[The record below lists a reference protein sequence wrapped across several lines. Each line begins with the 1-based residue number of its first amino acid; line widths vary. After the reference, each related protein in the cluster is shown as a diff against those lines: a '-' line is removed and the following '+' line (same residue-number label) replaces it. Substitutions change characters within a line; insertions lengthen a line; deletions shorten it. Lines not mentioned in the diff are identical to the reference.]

1 MQAVSSY
8 LSLLGH
14 FGSTISSD
22 YGGRVGTIKD
32 PDLIRSNFQIQQDS
46 LDAAKEFGITRS
58 LELNQQFE
66 GANKPLN
73 PATISNM
80 SFGYPSS
87 TAYKSEQVTLS
98 QPRWQRLASSSTTP
112 WVEPPVLYKKS
123 APTMAWPG
131 RSTWLREDSFRSIAA
146 EAAGTLYDQNLARPK
161 DPNQNKDLYT
171 QAVLPTITPIS
182 LAAGLRTVS

>member
-14 FGSTISSD
+14 FASTISSD

-66 GANKPLN
+66 GAN
-73 PATISNM
+73 IFSH
-80 SFGYPSS
+80 
-87 TAYKSEQVTLS
+87 Q
-98 QPRWQRLASSSTTP
+98 Q
-112 WVEPPVLYKKS
+112 
-123 APTMAWPG
+123 
-131 RSTWLREDSFRSIAA
+131 I
-146 EAAGTLYDQNLARPK
+146 
-161 DPNQNKDLYT
+161 
-171 QAVLPTITPIS
+171 I
-182 LAAGLRTVS
+182 